1 MQKHTERLGTAPIGR
16 LLLSMSIPGIA
27 AAVTMSL
34 YNIVD
39 TFWLAK
45 LGYGTIAA
53 LTIILPYQILFFTV
67 GNGTGIGLAALV
79 SRQFGEQNPQA
90 TNRAAGQ
97 IYFLSVLWGLFFVAV
112 PYFLTDSL
120 LLLMGATP
128 DIMDYA
134 RQYLII
140 VSYGAPFIIFVQVA
154 TSLMRGSGDAVKPMI
169 ITVSACVVNIIL
181 DPLLIFGIGSFPE
194 MGISGAAWATTIA
207 EGCGALMCLYCLVFR
222 KTSFRIKASYLI
234 PDLRILWDIY
244 RIGASAMIL
253 QITESLAFIFFNRVV
268 SGYGSIYL
276 GALGLAQRLLDLAFM
291 PIIGLSN
298 GLLPIVGYNFGSQDF
313 KRMWRSV
320 KLAVTGIVVLL
331 LVITVGIELFTP
343 QIIRIFSNEA
353 ELLTATTPVMRIMLS
368 SLCLVGP
375 TMLFITAFQGMSQGV
390 LSLVLS
396 LVRQFVFFI
405 PLLYLFSYL
414 FGITGVWSSMPV
426 ADVLGFVV
434 ASFFIIRAYKKYRR
448 QRRTNTAD
456 AESLHTLRR
465 L

>member
-1 MQKHTERLGTAPIGR
+1 VQKHTKRLGTAPIGQ

-79 SRQFGEQNPQA
+79 SRQFGEQNPLA

-97 IYFLSVLWGLFFVAV
+97 IFFLSVLWGLIFFAL
-112 PYFLTDSL
+112 PYFLTNSL

-134 RQYLII
+134 RPYIII
-140 VSYGAPFIIFVQVA
+140 VSYGSPFIIFVQVA

-169 ITVSACVVNIIL
+169 ITVSACVVNIVL
-181 DPLLIFGIGSFPE
+181 DPLLIFGIGLFPE

-222 KTSFRIKASYLI
+222 KTTFRIKASYLI

-253 QITESLAFIFFNRVV
+253 QITESIAFIFFNRVV

-291 PIIGLSN
+291 PIIGLAN

-353 ELLTATTPVMRIMLS
+353 ELLAATTPVMRIILS

-375 TMLFITAFQGMSQGV
+375 TILFITTFQGMSQGV

-414 FGITGVWSSMPV
+414 FGIIGVWSSMPV
-426 ADVLGFVV
+426 ADFLGFVV

-448 QRRTNTAD
+448 QHLNIAD
-456 AESLHTLRR
+456 SESLHTFQR